1 MIVRKATMADLPD
14 LVGCVV
20 EFASV
25 GYPDEVP
32 DRDHIAQVVSGAI
45 ENPSSLVAV
54 LQEDDGRLSGCYMG
68 TAIQNMISGRAVSV
82 EILFWVREGRRG
94 HGAKLLSFA
103 EAWAD
108 DMSCLQ
114 MFLSCPATSP
124 RAAKYFE
131 AKGYK
136 LTECHYGK
144 AL

>member
-1 MIVRKATMADLPD
+1 MIVRKAAPADLPD

-45 ENPSSLVAV
+45 GNPSSLVAV
-54 LQEDDGRLSGCYMG
+54 LQEDDGGMCGCYMG
-68 TAIQNMISGRAVSV
+68 TVIPSMISGQSVSV
-82 EILFWVREGRRG
+82 EILFWVRESRRG

-108 DMSCLQ
+108 DMGCVQ

-124 RAAKYFE
+124 RAGKYFE

-136 LTECHYGK
+136 LAECHYGK
-144 AL
+144 AI